1 MKNLLLLVVLL
12 TLTVNSVRSQQ
23 ATQSGPK
30 APVKGFHLDL
40 RIQVMTI
47 SALKDLA
54 QKLQKQ
60 GINTLIMEWEATY
73 PFEKHPMISNR
84 YAYSRSDVTSFIA
97 YCNSLGIDVIPLQQ
111 SFGHVEYILR
121 NPRYT
126 ALREDQKD
134 YSQVCPIES
143 ALNKA
148 LFTDLFTDLVATHS
162 SPYFHIGGDETYL
175 LGHCPKCQAK
185 VAKEGKSKL
194 FVDHIR
200 MLCDIV
206 TSLGKRPVLWADI
219 ALKHPEALSLLPK
232 ETILIDWN
240 YGWAINRFGDP
251 KKLVATGFE
260 IWGAPSLRSHP
271 DNYFLTQWEK
281 HFKNIRDFVPTS
293 RQMGYKGLVMT
304 SWSTSGLYSPVFES
318 SADIVDLY
326 AIRHV
331 YPLTGFTMLLA
342 AYGQSLK
349 TTQPL
354 NIQQFVE
361 TYTQDTY
368 GFTKDQAG
376 QFWRALTTAPY
387 EVTQGEVVSPKPMT
401 IRTLLDSTRL
411 AAKTLADLTPSRN
424 KEEFE
429 QYRLMTDVRV
439 EYLTYQEI
447 EKEVN
452 APSFTTAQI
461 APMLTR
467 LKTLIVASEKT
478 SNRFITLNK
487 ASFHPAELEQETY
500 WRTVKPRLL
509 YERLSKTKS
518 RTPADFPQNSGK

>member
-1 MKNLLLLVVLL
+1 MMKNFLLLLLAL
-12 TLTVNSVRSQQ
+12 TLSIKAYSQQ
-23 ATQSGPK
+23 NTRPS
-30 APVKGFHLDL
+30 PVRGFHLDL
-40 RIQVMTI
+40 RIQVMTM
-47 SALKDLA
+47 SALTEFV

-73 PFEKHPMISNR
+73 PFDKHPMISNR
-84 YAYSRSDVTSFIA
+84 YAYSRSEVTSFIT

-143 ALNKA
+143 ALNRT
-148 LFTDLFTDLVATHS
+148 LFTELFIDLVSTHN

-175 LGHCPKCQAK
+175 LGHCHKCQAK
-185 VAKEGKSKL
+185 VAEEGKSKL
-194 FVDHIR
+194 FVDHIK

-206 TSLGKRPVLWADI
+206 TSLGKRPILWADI

-251 KKLVATGFE
+251 KKLVETGFE
-260 IWGAPSLRSHP
+260 IWVAPSLRSHP

-281 HFKNIRDFVPTS
+281 HIKNIRDFVPTS
-293 RQMGYKGLVMT
+293 RQMGYKGLIMT
-304 SWSTSGLYSPVFES
+304 SWSTSGQYSPVFES
-318 SADIVDLY
+318 SSDIVDLY

-331 YPLTGFTMLLA
+331 YPITGFNMLLS

-354 NIQQFVE
+354 NVEQFVE
-361 TYTQDTY
+361 TYTRDTY
-368 GFTKDQAG
+368 GFTKKQASR
-376 QFWRALTTAPY
+376 FWQALTTAPY
-387 EVTQGEVVSPKPMT
+387 EVAQGEVVSPKPMT
-401 IRTLLDSTRL
+401 IQTLLDSTRL
-411 AAKTLADLTPSRN
+411 AAKILADLTPARN
-424 KEEFE
+424 KQEFE
-429 QYRLMTDVRV
+429 QYRLMTDIRV
-439 EYLTYQEI
+439 EYLTYQKI
-447 EKEVN
+447 EKETN
-452 APSFTTAQI
+452 DPSFTTAHI
-461 APMLTR
+461 PPVLTR
-467 LKTLIVASEKT
+467 LNTLMADSEKT
-478 SNRFITLNK
+478 SKRFTAVNK
-487 ASFHPAELEQETY
+487 AYFHPAELEQETY
-500 WRTVKPRLL
+500 WRTIKPRLL

-518 RTPADFPQNSGK
+518 RTPAGFPQSTGK